1 MILEIPDIVK
11 GRRMHDKHN
20 IIKGGWTY
28 DKHNII
34 MGRWTQ
40 DKHITK
46 GGWTQHL

>member
-1 MILEIPDIVK
+1 
-11 GRRMHDKHN
+11 MHDKHN

-34 MGRWTQ
+34 TGRWTQ

>member
-1 MILEIPDIVK
+1 M